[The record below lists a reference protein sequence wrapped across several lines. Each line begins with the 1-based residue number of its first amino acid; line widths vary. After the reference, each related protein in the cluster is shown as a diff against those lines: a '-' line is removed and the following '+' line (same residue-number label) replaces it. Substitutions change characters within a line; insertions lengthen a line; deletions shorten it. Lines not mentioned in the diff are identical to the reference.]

1 MEYYKKNGCQHQ
13 LTKEAQ
19 SLTFAVTTSIT
30 ADKIEN
36 IVVTALECQS
46 NYWAGIDN
54 TTPEWN
60 NAPEDLPV
68 SQFATQLLLEG
79 KAIKLYD
86 VEDEDEQ
93 WELDLQK
100 LLKGVG
106 IAMAAGDD
114 IEDECDNVIQYALFG
129 ELVYG

>member
-1 MEYYKKNGCQHQ
+1 MTYYKKNGYQHQ

-19 SLTFAVTTSIT
+19 GLTFPVTTTIS

-46 NYWAGIDN
+46 SFWAGLDN
-54 TTPEWN
+54 TTPEWDK
-60 NAPEDLPV
+60 APEDLPV
-68 SQFATQLLLEG
+68 SQYAVQLLLEG
-79 KAIKLYD
+79 KAIRLYD
-86 VEDEDEQ
+86 VEDESER

-100 LLKGVG
+100 LLKGIG
-106 IAMAAGDD
+106 IALAAGDD
-114 IEDECDNVIQYALFG
+114 VEDECDNVIQYALFG

>member
-1 MEYYKKNGCQHQ
+1 MEYYKKNGYQHQ

-19 SLTFAVTTSIT
+19 SLAFAVTTSIT